1 MKGLEKEPRE
11 IRKLRD
17 RLEKLRSS
25 IYYIDVQTLGDH
37 VVSMILDFLHKVQPK
52 SREGLALALSRV
64 TDIIKAYFPFSFS
77 ALFVSDIISVAARLA
92 EREEPREVKDK
103 LQHTL
108 RVLLARSSRSLN
120 ELSVNLS
127 RYLDVG
133 SEILVFGYTDVLA
146 RIILAASGKVERV
159 HTISYWP
166 LMSGRG
172 FASKLHK
179 AGLAS
184 MSWPDSA
191 ASQAV
196 SRSDYV
202 IIPVLGVSADNVFV
216 SEAGA
221 YMLSLLAED
230 DSKELVL
237 IGRTWNFRPS
247 TPRGINSIEVEA
259 RHPIH
264 KKMTLRV
271 RVFDIV
277 PLHKANVLITEA
289 GEVTRLEP
297 EEVKGV
303 YASLLKEFTS
313 TLAQG

>member
-1 MKGLEKEPRE
+1 MRNSEKEPRE
-11 IRKLRD
+11 IRKLRE
-17 RLEKLRSS
+17 RLEKLRSR

-37 VVSMILDFLHKVQPK
+37 VTSTTLDFLHKLRPK
-52 SREGLALALSRV
+52 NRENLALVLSRIS
-64 TDIIKAYFPFSFS
+64 DIIRAYFPFSFP
-77 ALFVSDIISVAARLA
+77 ALFVSDIISIAARHA
-92 EREEPREVKDK
+92 EEREPKEVKER
-103 LQHTL
+103 LQYAL
-108 RVLLARSSRSLN
+108 RLLLTRFSRSLN
-120 ELSVNLS
+120 ELSVNIS

-133 SEILVFGYTDVLA
+133 SEVLVFGYTDALA
-146 RIILAASGKVERV
+146 RVILVASGKIERV

-172 FASKLHK
+172 FALKLHR
-179 AGLAS
+179 AGVAS

-202 IIPVLGVSADNVFV
+202 IIPVLGVSADNIFV

-230 DSKELVL
+230 EDKELVL

-247 TPRGINSIEVEA
+247 TPRGISDIEVEA
-259 RHPIH
+259 EHPIR
-264 KKMTLRV
+264 KKLTLKV

-277 PLHKANVLITEA
+277 PLHKARVLITEA
-289 GEVTRLEP
+289 GEISRLEP
-297 EEVKGV
+297 EEVKKV
-303 YASLLKEFTS
+303 YTSLLKEFTS
-313 TLAQG
+313 ILT